1 MTDNFRAP
9 PFSVE
14 VQRDGPTATVAVL
27 GELDIATTP
36 QLQAAIASLEPGYAK
51 LVIDLSRCSFFASSG
66 ISILLDE
73 DTRGQDAGFEVV
85 VIRARPDV
93 QRMFDLARLDE
104 RLTFQES
111 DSVRR
116 APS

>member
-1 MTDNFRAP
+1 MSDNFRAP

-14 VQRDGPTATVAVL
+14 VARDGPSATVAVL
-27 GELDIATTP
+27 GELDIATSP
-36 QLQAAIASLEPGYAK
+36 QLQGAIASLEPGYAR

-73 DTRGQDAGFEVV
+73 HARGEEEGFEVV
-85 VIRARPDV
+85 VIKARPDV
-93 QRMFDLARLDE
+93 QRMFDLTRLDE
-104 RLTFQES
+104 KLTFQEADTGPS
-111 DSVRR
+111 

>member
-1 MTDNFRAP
+1 MSDNFRAP
-9 PFSVE
+9 PFSVA
-14 VQRDGPTATVAVL
+14 VGRDGPTATVAIL

-36 QLQAAIASLEPGYAK
+36 QLRAAIASLEPGYAK

-73 DTRGQDAGFEVV
+73 HERGQGEGFGVV
-85 VIRARPDV
+85 VINSQPDV
-93 QRMFDLARLDE
+93 QRMFDLARLGE
-104 RLTFQES
+104 MLTFQES
-111 DSVRR
+111 DTARR

>member
-14 VQRDGPTATVAVL
+14 VQRDGATATVAIL

-36 QLQAAIASLEPGYAK
+36 QLEAAIASLEPGYAK
-51 LVIDLSRCSFFASSG
+51 LVIDLSQCSFFASSG

-73 DTRGQDAGFEVV
+73 HARGEEAGFELV
-85 VIRARPDV
+85 VIKARPDV
-93 QRMFDLARLDE
+93 QRMFDLARLEE
-104 RLTFQES
+104 RLTFQEP
-111 DSVRR
+111 DT